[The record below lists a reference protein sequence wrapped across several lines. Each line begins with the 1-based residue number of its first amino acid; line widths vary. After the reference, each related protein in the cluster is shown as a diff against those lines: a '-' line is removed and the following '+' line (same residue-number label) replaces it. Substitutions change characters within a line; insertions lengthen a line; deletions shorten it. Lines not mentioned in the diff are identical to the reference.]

1 MIIGG
6 DIDDIYS
13 QQIKIRQDNLNK
25 FELSDDII
33 VWKNKEAWC
42 RLVSSV
48 NISGSNDSA
57 QKHILFGGT
66 LGFDEAKGI
75 VGEGGIYVSPASW
88 YTKPGFNQDI
98 SEFSTYENTQYG
110 YKPMPHISNVKIDF
124 IGQGTL
130 KYAEIKIK
138 VYSPEQFEIIDQLY
152 MRPGYS
158 ILLEWGHNIY
168 LDNKGNKQQF
178 NTFETLPFT
187 KFFNKGTKIE
197 EIYNQLEEERK
208 QHVGNYDGFFGIIM
222 SYNWSFNKD
231 GSYDINVRAVSQ
243 GVVIDS
249 LNVGVAKN
257 DNKIEEGKPSIALYK
272 DVSLFNKFL
281 YELIAN
287 PEKYPLTSSTS
298 KIHVDKFNMGESS
311 QKWGKETNNQ
321 HYITLGALLEYLDKY
336 RNIFNDNKQTII
348 KYDYTEDNFCL
359 TWPYQISIDPTICLI
374 PGKDPGTGKNIYD
387 NLINYKTDN
396 PYIARSMYILINV
409 NFLFSL
415 LLELRNETTGNI
427 ELFTFLSSVL
437 MKINNSLGNQNKLEI
452 YFDSD
457 SNTLKIID
465 NVPLEYGNFKIKK
478 EVTGLKL
485 YGLGSFVRDL
495 NFNASITKEMA
506 SQIAI
511 AASVNGNKP
520 GTNTTSFSS
529 FNQNLE
535 DRIFPTKET
544 IEDNNKD
551 TDPNY
556 TITKNKISIGLY
568 ILYNKKSINAELI
581 ETLKNLNKEYSSFYL
596 GKNNISSKFF
606 LPFDLS
612 LSLEGIS
619 GLKVFNRIEIDENSI
634 RILPLYYRDKNNL
647 PLADVVIKSYSHTIS
662 NNKWT
667 TQLTTM
673 LVPINNN
680 PVISSEETQ
689 NSTPVT
695 TSPQIIQSIPSSCEE
710 DSKIKLSTNYNLAQL
725 SCKALASKYSIP
737 GEGEIKTHPRGTFT
751 RQQIINNLKAIA
763 NDILE
768 PIKQK
773 WPGTLV
779 TSGYRNKGTRSQHEI
794 GEAIDLQ
801 FNDITGSLVNQNEK
815 ILQRAKDIKQL
826 LTEKGIRWDQF
837 LLEYKTDRG
846 GRPWIHI
853 SYTKTGRKEASTFLN
868 DVYASNGRNNFYN
881 PLA

>member
-57 QKHILFGGT
+57 QNHILFGGT
-66 LGFDEAKGI
+66 LGFDEAKGV

-88 YTKPGFNQDI
+88 YTKPGFNQDV

-249 LNVGVAKN
+249 LNIGVAKN

-272 DVSLFNKFL
+272 DASLFNKFL

-287 PEKYPLTSSTS
+287 PEKYPLTSPTS
-298 KIHVDKFNMGESS
+298 KIHVDKFNMGEST

-359 TWPYQISIDPTICLI
+359 TWPYQISVDPTICLI

-409 NFLFSL
+409 NFLFSFEMFEVIL
-415 LLELRNETTGNI
+415 RDELE
-427 ELFTFLSSVL
+427 SA
-437 MKINNSLGNQNKLEI
+437 
-452 YFDSD
+452 
-457 SNTLKIID
+457 
-465 NVPLEYGNFKIKK
+465 
-478 EVTGLKL
+478 
-485 YGLGSFVRDL
+485 FVVR
-495 NFNASITKEMA
+495 
-506 SQIAI
+506 
-511 AASVNGNKP
+511 
-520 GTNTTSFSS
+520 FSS
-529 FNQNLE
+529 FVIRYSL
-535 DRIFPTKET
+535 K
-544 IEDNNKD
+544 
-551 TDPNY
+551 
-556 TITKNKISIGLY
+556 
-568 ILYNKKSINAELI
+568 I
-581 ETLKNLNKEYSSFYL
+581 ETTLYKV
-596 GKNNISSKFF
+596 
-606 LPFDLS
+606 S
-612 LSLEGIS
+612 LSTACRPDSLINVTNCS
-619 GLKVFNRIEIDENSI
+619 
-634 RILPLYYRDKNNL
+634 
-647 PLADVVIKSYSHTIS
+647 VV
-662 NNKWT
+662 N
-667 TQLTTM
+667 
-673 LVPINNN
+673 
-680 PVISSEETQ
+680 
-689 NSTPVT
+689 
-695 TSPQIIQSIPSSCEE
+695 
-710 DSKIKLSTNYNLAQL
+710 A
-725 SCKALASKYSIP
+725 
-737 GEGEIKTHPRGTFT
+737 GF
-751 RQQIINNLKAIA
+751 
-763 NDILE
+763 
-768 PIKQK
+768 
-773 WPGTLV
+773 
-779 TSGYRNKGTRSQHEI
+779 
-794 GEAIDLQ
+794 
-801 FNDITGSLVNQNEK
+801 
-815 ILQRAKDIKQL
+815 
-826 LTEKGIRWDQF
+826 
-837 LLEYKTDRG
+837 
-846 GRPWIHI
+846 
-853 SYTKTGRKEASTFLN
+853 
-868 DVYASNGRNNFYN
+868 
-881 PLA
+881 